1 MGKINGN
8 IPQLQE
14 NTMAKPTAKNI
25 LIDALNT
32 VINNKGNKAAASREL
47 GIPRTT
53 LLERIE
59 QAQLQGIKPTVV
71 PPDAEAALIEQQ
83 YAHDAEMRDIKRQV
97 DVLAKENLV
106 FTVN

>member
-1 MGKINGN
+1 MGKTTSKYVLIN
-8 IPQLQE
+8 
-14 NTMAKPTAKNI
+14 
-25 LIDALNT
+25 ALNA

-71 PPDAEAALIEQQ
+71 PP
-83 YAHDAEMRDIKRQV
+83 YGS
-97 DVLAKENLV
+97 
-106 FTVN
+106 

>member
-1 MGKINGN
+1 
-8 IPQLQE
+8 
-14 NTMAKPTAKNI
+14 MAKPTAKNI

-71 PPDAEAALIEQQ
+71 PPDAEAALI
-83 YAHDAEMRDIKRQV
+83 
-97 DVLAKENLV
+97 
-106 FTVN
+106 